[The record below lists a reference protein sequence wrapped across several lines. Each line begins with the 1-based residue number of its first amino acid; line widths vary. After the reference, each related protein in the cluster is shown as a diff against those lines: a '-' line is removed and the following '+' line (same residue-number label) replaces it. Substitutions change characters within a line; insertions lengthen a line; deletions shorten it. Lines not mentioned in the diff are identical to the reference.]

1 MFFDF
6 DGDLKERKTRV
17 IAGRHTRT
25 ELTTEEKT
33 IITITK

>member
-6 DGDLKERKTRV
+6 DGDLKERKKTRV

-25 ELTTEEKT
+25 ELTTEENYYYYY
-33 IITITK
+33 